1 VLVHFVPLAGNAST
15 RSGWFLVFSFYA
27 YDMAM
32 PGTRKYA
39 VQQRRDMDESRVF
52 QNMALPPWKDIFV
65 FYAFDT

>member
-1 VLVHFVPLAGNAST
+1 
-15 RSGWFLVFSFYA
+15 
-27 YDMAM
+27 MAM